1 MTKVR
6 HLRSGL
12 VILGLLIAFTV
23 FISYLV
29 SRSPRY
35 DLTEDHAS
43 FRTNE
48 WGTKAVREIC
58 ERNQVNVKLQGRPW
72 DEFEAS
78 PQALLCVFDPN
89 FGPDR
94 EQLSAL
100 LDWVKSGGRVLLA
113 VDTDHV
119 LEYNAAYGYI
129 SANHVLLA
137 HLGLVT
143 SQVGLYRATVAVEPA
158 VPSPVVGQVAQLRV
172 NSPQRLAVASS
183 TDEVQQ
189 HLRRLVGDQ
198 QELPTIEPVAVDQ
211 YQPLLSDAD
220 GVLVMRV
227 TIGRGMIDV
236 ISDADI
242 LGNGQIGQADNII
255 LAMNLIYARG
265 MPEAVCFDEYHH
277 GRRLRQFER
286 EKLPGSFLVRAM
298 VALFVCLVIYLS
310 GGLWRFGRPVPL
322 KLEARRSLAEHIA
335 AFAGLYQGAQ
345 ATGAALAKIAQRFRW
360 RLTQVTGLPP
370 SADPHDL
377 ARAVGQSFAV
387 DSEGLTALLMEI
399 EAIDADAEL
408 SEAQMLGLTRRIAT
422 FEEVIKDAAVRQ
434 RHP

>member
-1 MTKVR
+1 MR
-6 HLRSGL
+6 YLRSGL
-12 VILGLLIAFTV
+12 VILGLIIAFTI
-23 FISYLV
+23 FISYLI

-48 WGTKAVREIC
+48 WGTKALREVC
-58 ERNQVNVKLQGRPW
+58 ERNEVNVKLQERPW
-72 DEFEAS
+72 DEFTAS

-89 FGPDR
+89 FGPQQK
-94 EQLSAL
+94 QLTAL
-100 LDWVKSGGRVLLA
+100 VDWVRGGGQVLLA
-113 VDTDHV
+113 VDADHV
-119 LEYNAAYGYI
+119 LEYNATYGHI

-137 HLGLVT
+137 YLGLVT

-158 VPSPVVGQVAQLRV
+158 VPSPVASQVKRLQV

-242 LGNGQIGQADNII
+242 LGNSQIGEADNIV

-265 MPEAVCFDEYHH
+265 MPEAVYFDEYHH
-277 GRRLRQFER
+277 GRRGRQFAR
-286 EKLPGSFLVRAM
+286 EKLPGSFLIRAM
-298 VALFVCLVIYLS
+298 VAVFVCLVIYLS

-322 KLEARRSLAEHIA
+322 KPEARRSLAEHIA
-335 AFAGLYQGAQ
+335 AFAGLYQGAR
-345 ATGAALAKIAQRFRW
+345 ATGATVAKIAQRFRW

-370 SADPHDL
+370 SATPQDL

-387 DSEGLTALLMEI
+387 DSEQLTALLMEL
-399 EAIDADAEL
+399 ETIDTDTEL
-408 SEAQMLGLTRRIAT
+408 SEARMLGLTSRIAT
-422 FEEVIKDAAVRQ
+422 FEEVIEDAAIPQ

>member
-1 MTKVR
+1 VR

-12 VILGLLIAFTV
+12 VILGLIIAFTV
-23 FISYLV
+23 LIFYLV
-29 SRSPRY
+29 SRSTRY

-48 WGTKAVREIC
+48 WGTKALREIC
-58 ERNQVNVKLQGRPW
+58 EHNQIDVKLQERPW

-78 PQALLCVFDPN
+78 PQTLLCVFDPN

-94 EQLSAL
+94 EQLPAL
-100 LDWVKSGGRVLLA
+100 VDWVKSGGRVLVA
-113 VDTDHV
+113 VDTDRV
-119 LEYNAAYGYI
+119 LEYNAAYGHI

-158 VPSPVVGQVAQLRV
+158 VPSPVASQVKRLQV

-183 TDEVQQ
+183 PDEMQQ
-189 HLRRLVGDQ
+189 HLRQLVSDQ
-198 QELPTIEPVAVDQ
+198 QELPTIEPVTVDQ

-236 ISDADI
+236 ISDADV
-242 LGNGQIGQADNII
+242 LGNGQIGQADNIV

-265 MPEAVCFDEYHH
+265 IPEAVYFDEYHH
-277 GRRLRQFER
+277 GRHAPLPKSER
-286 EKLPGSFLVRAM
+286 LPGLFLVQALL
-298 VALFVCLVIYLS
+298 ALFACLGIYVIL

-322 KLEARRSLAEHIA
+322 KPPARRSLAEHIA

-345 ATGAALAKIAQRFRW
+345 ATGAALAKISQRFRW

-370 SADPHDL
+370 SANPQDL

-387 DSEGLTALLMEI
+387 DSEGLAALLMELETI
-399 EAIDADAEL
+399 NADAEL
-408 SEAQMLGLTRRIAT
+408 SEAQMLGLTCSIAT